1 MVCEV
6 RRVGPGSCGRSIA
19 KTQGGT
25 KLGALWASEGTVVV
39 TASLSGSGS
48 YRRDGD
54 SPSVLVITDWGVF
67 RILCN

>member
-39 TASLSGSGS
+39 TAAPSGSFF
-48 YRRDGD
+48 
-54 SPSVLVITDWGVF
+54 VF
-67 RILCN
+67 DCSLRACVVKSESSLL

>member
-39 TASLSGSGS
+39 VVTGGMAT
-48 YRRDGD
+48 RR
-54 SPSVLVITDWGVF
+54 LH
-67 RILCN
+67 

>member
-39 TASLSGSGS
+39 VVVGGMAT
-48 YRRDGD
+48 RR
-54 SPSVLVITDWGVF
+54 PH
-67 RILCN
+67 